1 MSPVPCDMTM
11 TPPTEERAAEILP
24 LALGSL
30 MNQLDPQLSL
40 AEADKSSWTQAGDNG
55 LLHSSQA

>member
-1 MSPVPCDMTM
+1 MSPVPCDM

-55 LLHSSQA
+55 LLQSGQA